1 MEGTLIL
8 NEASA
13 SDRDQ
18 IESARAASVAAL
30 RLYGSSMSIVVLS
43 THGNSIIKVKID
55 RKLRFGHGSGALGA
69 PAGRQR

>member
-1 MEGTLIL
+1 MEDTLTL
-8 NEASA
+8 KEASA

-18 IESARAASVAAL
+18 VESTRAASVAAL
-30 RLYGSSMSIVVLS
+30 GQLRSMSIVVLS